1 MARCSVRFFDETC
14 TFPNRRCGQI
24 PPRSIHVFVQRIES
38 NNTPGWEQ
46 LKHSGSLFSACK
58 RWKERERDDS
68 FRSNRS
74 QRRYAITRERD
85 YVSLFLS
92 PYPYLSLI
100 IAWGY
105 GAREAVSFPLS
116 ITVFS
121 RGINVRLPH
130 ESGRTRFRLAIP
142 RR

>member
-1 MARCSVRFFDETC
+1 MER
-14 TFPNRRCGQI
+14 G
-24 PPRSIHVFVQRIES
+24 
-38 NNTPGWEQ
+38 
-46 LKHSGSLFSACK
+46 
-58 RWKERERDDS
+58 KERERDDS

-142 RR
+142 DGNHPKLSRRVIDIRIQQTVLSRFTSPGYSDFINLQPTRATFQEFPPRLSER